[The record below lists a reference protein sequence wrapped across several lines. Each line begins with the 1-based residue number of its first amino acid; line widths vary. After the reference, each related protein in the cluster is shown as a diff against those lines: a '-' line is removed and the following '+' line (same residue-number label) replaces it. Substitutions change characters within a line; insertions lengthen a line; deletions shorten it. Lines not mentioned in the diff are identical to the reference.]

1 MKLNNSLYYI
11 FSKIQFI
18 LGHYK
23 DVIYI
28 KGNIKCHIK
37 KKNKKEI
44 KQISMIFQNI
54 NTEKKHQA
62 R

>member
-11 FSKIQFI
+11 FGKIQFI
-18 LGHYK
+18 LDPYK

-37 KKNKKEI
+37 TNKKEI
-44 KQISMIFQNI
+44 
-54 NTEKKHQA
+54 
-62 R
+62 

>member
-11 FSKIQFI
+11 FGKIQFI
-18 LGHYK
+18 LDHYK
-23 DVIYI
+23 DIIYI

-37 KKNKKEI
+37 TNKIEI
-44 KQISMIFQNI
+44 EQISIIFLNI

>member
-11 FSKIQFI
+11 FGKIQFI
-18 LGHYK
+18 LDHYK
-23 DVIYI
+23 DIIYI

-37 KKNKKEI
+37 TNKIEI
-44 KQISMIFQNI
+44 EQISIIFPNI